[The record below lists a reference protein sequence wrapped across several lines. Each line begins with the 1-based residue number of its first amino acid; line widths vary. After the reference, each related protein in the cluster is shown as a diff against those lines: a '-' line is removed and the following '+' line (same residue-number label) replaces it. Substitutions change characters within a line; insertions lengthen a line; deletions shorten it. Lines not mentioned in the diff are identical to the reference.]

1 MFGRSKAIVGLDIG
15 SSAVKAVEL
24 KAAGKGYKVAAFGSE
39 PIPPDSIVDGAII
52 DGGVVLRCDPSVVR
66 AARHQDE
73 GCGRVA
79 VRERGDGDGR
89 GHGLQ
94 SDVQSSTGGVF
105 EDQGT
110 LTARLAL
117 KDPGTSGSPTTPTS
131 ANFITINRYRVVYV
145 RTDGGA
151 VPLPFEGAMTFTV
164 TGGAAVA
171 ASFVLVRVSAKL
183 QAPLI
188 SLRAGGSS
196 IAIYTVADVT
206 FFGRDQTGRETIATG
221 RISVNFADWAG

>member
-1 MFGRSKAIVGLDIG
+1 MQWVRRSGASWMRLGRTVGLALCLVLVG
-15 SSAVKAVEL
+15 SCSEL
-24 KAAGKGYKVAAFGSE
+24 AQT
-39 PIPPDSIVDGAII
+39 D
-52 DGGVVLRCDPSVVR
+52 R
-66 AARHQDE
+66 AASFL
-73 GCGRVA
+73 VI
-79 VRERGDGDGR
+79 ERLTGGTGTEEDTVF
-89 GHGLQ
+89 Q
-94 SDVQSSTGGVF
+94 SDVQASTGGIF

-131 ANFITINRYRVVYV
+131 ANFITISRYRVVYV

-164 TGGAAVA
+164 TGAAA
-171 ASFVLVRVSAKL
+171 SASFVLVRVSAKL

-188 SLRAGGSS
+188 NLRAGGSS
-196 IAIYTVADVT
+196 IVIYTVAEVT

-221 RISVNFADWAG
+221 RIDVNFADWAG

>member
-1 MFGRSKAIVGLDIG
+1 MQWVRRSGASWMGLGRTVGLALCLALVG
-15 SSAVKAVEL
+15 SCSEL
-24 KAAGKGYKVAAFGSE
+24 AQT
-39 PIPPDSIVDGAII
+39 D
-52 DGGVVLRCDPSVVR
+52 R
-66 AARHQDE
+66 AASFL
-73 GCGRVA
+73 VI
-79 VRERGDGDGR
+79 ERLTGGTGEEEDTVF
-89 GHGLQ
+89 Q

-117 KDPGTSGSPTTPTS
+117 KAPGTSSSPTTPTS

-164 TGGAAVA
+164 TGAAA
-171 ASFVLVRVSAKL
+171 SASFVLVRVSAKL

-196 IAIYTVADVT
+196 IVIYTVAEVT
-206 FFGRDQTGRETIATG
+206 FFGRDQTGAETVVTG
-221 RISVNFADWAG
+221 RIDVNFADWSG

>member
-52 DGGVVLRCDPSVVR
+52 DGGVVSDAIRRLFEQRGIKTKDV
-66 AARHQDE
+66 AASLSGSAGTGTDE
-73 GCGRVA
+73 DTVF
-79 VRERGDGDGR
+79 
-89 GHGLQ
+89 Q

-171 ASFVLVRVSAKL
+171 ALICARSRLGQAAGAAHQPPGWRQLDCYLHGRRRHVLRSRPDRQGRPSPRGESA
-183 QAPLI
+183 
-188 SLRAGGSS
+188 
-196 IAIYTVADVT
+196 
-206 FFGRDQTGRETIATG
+206 
-221 RISVNFADWAG
+221 